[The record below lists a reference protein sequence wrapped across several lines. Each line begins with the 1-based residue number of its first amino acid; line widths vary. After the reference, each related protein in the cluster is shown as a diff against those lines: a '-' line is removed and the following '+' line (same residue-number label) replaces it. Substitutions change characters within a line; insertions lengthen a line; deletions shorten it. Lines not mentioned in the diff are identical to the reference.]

1 MENHFGKGLMAGLQ
15 ASYADTAAHAANF
28 CADYKRG
35 FVLGYSHRMFEK
47 TGDRQLSA
55 WEAGILTRRY
65 GLDRDMVMD
74 FFKEGGSGMAMRYF
88 LAGYRLESKQPEAVA
103 SGGSERYAWRLSSVW
118 VSKSRA
124 SWRSCSCSLSGP
136 LVRLTMRPRLTAGRL
151 PTSCAQRSTFL

>member
-88 LAGYRLESKQPEAVA
+88 LAAIGWKAKQDGFA
-103 SGGSERYAWRLSSVW
+103 GGTVLWWEPFPVNG
-118 VSKSRA
+118 K
-124 SWRSCSCSLSGP
+124 G
-136 LVRLTMRPRLTAGRL
+136 
-151 PTSCAQRSTFL
+151 

>member
-35 FVLGYSHRMFEK
+35 FVLGSSPRMFEK

-88 LAGYRLESKQPEAVA
+88 LAGYRLES
-103 SGGSERYAWRLSSVW
+103 
-118 VSKSRA
+118 
-124 SWRSCSCSLSGP
+124 
-136 LVRLTMRPRLTAGRL
+136 
-151 PTSCAQRSTFL
+151 

>member
-88 LAGYRLESKQPEAVA
+88 LAGYRLELNRTA
-103 SGGSERYAWRLSSVW
+103 SQAEL
-118 VSKSRA
+118 
-124 SWRSCSCSLSGP
+124 SCSGNPFPSTGKGED
-136 LVRLTMRPRLTAGRL
+136 LTPGAYLPFGCQSRGRHG
-151 PTSCAQRSTFL
+151 AHAAAH